1 MSHCGSRED
10 ESVTLWIA
18 GGERK
23 GNGHEPPPCTYIAG
37 HRYAADGLVVCLT
50 AAESFLRA
58 DVAMSGLCRPKQER
72 TSHALLQG
80 LLLLSVWL
88 APSQAHPGGARPCPL
103 LEVSP
108 ADVRRAPGSSG
119 PHAPENEGLVAHCPV
134 MIPRETPGSADAPCC
149 MSVALLCPH
158 GYPSFCY
165 CLPLAAEHATED
177 LSAGDAAC
185 APVSTSEMHS

>member
-1 MSHCGSRED
+1 MDRGRRKERKRARTSALHVHRWPQICCGR
-10 ESVTLWIA
+10 A
-18 GGERK
+18 GGVL
-23 GNGHEPPPCTYIAG
+23 
-37 HRYAADGLVVCLT
+37 DGRREL
-50 AAESFLRA
+50 SPRH
-58 DVAMSGLCRPKQER
+58 VAMSGHCRPKQER

-80 LLLLSVWL
+80 LLLLSVCL

-103 LEVSP
+103 LDMSP
-108 ADVRRAPGSSG
+108 ADVTRAPGSSG
-119 PHAPENEGLVAHCPV
+119 PRAPENEGLVAHCPV
-134 MIPRETPGSADAPCC
+134 MIPRETPGSADAPYC